1 MRFLYFA
8 CARAAQVG
16 GMCRLGGGG
25 LAGRKCARRAA
36 RGAPG
41 VLCARST
48 SRMVVGKAPVAAR
61 GALRAL
67 KPRAAPWRRG
77 EGSVARACCC
87 RVSWQVRGQIVVGHV
102 KFCQCPASAT
112 KIHPSIARHGMGRP
126 PYPFIFN
133 ACQSRNCCQWDAIH
147 GHLLLNE
154 RVDVLYTIDMYT
166 LTESWHRQ
174 LHNEPKMTLCR

>member
-1 MRFLYFA
+1 M
-8 CARAAQVG
+8 
-16 GMCRLGGGG
+16 
-25 LAGRKCARRAA
+25 AGRKCARRAA

-67 KPRAAPWRRG
+67 KPRATPRWRG

-126 PYPFIFN
+126 PYQWQWQ
-133 ACQSRNCCQWDAIH
+133 CQWYPALAVAVAVPVPVAVAVLGSRGLSLIDSNLETVFTEYSRN
-147 GHLLLNE
+147 LN
-154 RVDVLYTIDMYT
+154 
-166 LTESWHRQ
+166 
-174 LHNEPKMTLCR
+174 